1 MTSTP
6 ENPYAS
12 SATTTAS
19 TSTSYGGYGH
29 VRPGAGGGAAAA
41 GGPSSSSSGSGMGS
55 GDVPRED
62 HALREN
68 AFFQR
73 AESTLDQY
81 IQQGQAVL
89 NDLEIQKGTLKN
101 VQKKMYSVAN
111 TLGVSGN
118 TIRMI
123 ERRAREDK
131 WIFGAGVVVFFAFC
145 WLCLH
150 FLR

>member
-1 MTSTP
+1 
-6 ENPYAS
+6 
-12 SATTTAS
+12 
-19 TSTSYGGYGH
+19 
-29 VRPGAGGGAAAA
+29 
-41 GGPSSSSSGSGMGS
+41 MGS
-55 GDVPRED
+55 GDVTREEPR
-62 HALREN
+62 HCARTPSS
-68 AFFQR
+68 QR
-73 AESTLDQY
+73 TESTLDQY

-131 WIFGAGVVVFFAFC
+131 WIFWAGVVIFIGVLLALSAFSTIGGDWGTC
-145 WLCLH
+145 HFYTSIPYMYRYRLH
-150 FLR
+150 TLHTHIVMSLLHHVAPYHHHE